1 MKFNF
6 FKKTFIVLITFALI
20 IGFNLQIDAATDF
33 KSKIAETEKKA
44 AEFAAQ
50 LQQNRDG
57 IEDARRK
64 ATNLADEISA
74 LNAESAKYA
83 NIAIQARAL
92 ATEYEAEKQQFEIE
106 INKLKIDSKNIY
118 KEIQKQLLISPIQN
132 IFASRNF
139 GEVISNIYKNSSL
152 EQKAEKI
159 QEEIKEKIALKE
171 EAIVK
176 QQKVAREAT
185 LADQQAQYKKG
196 EVQIVLEQTKGDE
209 VRYQQLAAQANA
221 EIDAANAQ
229 KAKFVEAERAEQERI
244 KREIEEAKQAEIAR
258 QLAAAA
264 VKFSGNTPA
273 ATIAKIYNTT
283 NTSFDNYD
291 FNGKCRYEA
300 QGSLSVS
307 KGYFAQPTTGNFER
321 EFGTCIHDGID
332 ISNNT
337 GTPIY
342 AADKGTVVRAQTTY
356 DGYGLNVVLRHTLP
370 DGSTVYT
377 LYGHLSGFSV
387 AAGETVSRG
396 QLLGVMGS
404 TGNSTGPH
412 LHFMIIDGAGYD
424 GPSCQ
429 YAASKCYRPRD
440 YINF

>member
-6 FKKTFIVLITFALI
+6 FKKTFIVLIGFALI

-74 LNAESAKYA
+74 LNSESARFA
-83 NIAIQARAL
+83 NIAVQARAL
-92 ATEYEAEKQQFEIE
+92 ASNYEAEKLQFEIE
-106 INKLKIDSKNIY
+106 IGKLKIDSKNIY

-159 QEEIKEKIALKE
+159 QEDIKEKIALKE
-171 EAIVK
+171 QAIENQK
-176 QQKVAREAT
+176 KVASEAT
-185 LADQQAQYKKG
+185 KADQQAQYKKS
-196 EVQIVLEQTKGDE
+196 EVQVVLEQTKGDE
-209 VRYQQLAAQANA
+209 ARYQQLAAQANA

-264 VKFSGNTPA
+264 VRFSGSTPA
-273 ATIAKIYNTT
+273 ATIAAIYNKT
-283 NTSFDNYD
+283 NTAFDSYE

-332 ISNNT
+332 ISNST

-342 AADKGTVVRAQTTY
+342 AAAAGTVVRAQTTY

-387 AAGETVSRG
+387 SAGETVARG
-396 QLLGVMGS
+396 QLLGPMGS

-429 YAASKCYRPRD
+429 YATSKCYRPRD